1 VGPQL
6 NNGRNNTPLTL
17 DYSHAV
23 LDNAMVSTG
32 VYQRNPVT
40 LEKGDNVVC
49 TVTLTILDDL
59 VANVCVQSN
68 RPIAATDPLTSSPGL
83 KRRRKLY
90 AASWTE

>member
-17 DYSHAV
+17 DYSYAV
-23 LDNAMVSTG
+23 LDYDMASTG

-40 LEKGDNVVC
+40 MEKGDNVLC
-49 TVTLTILDDL
+49 MLAPVTLDDL
-59 VANVCVQSN
+59 VANVYVQLN
-68 RPIAATDPLTSSPGL
+68 RPTAVTAPPTSSPGP
-83 KRRRKLY
+83 KRKRQLY